1 MERKGK
7 EYQRYPGSP
16 DTMLI
21 DALVVFVAIIAIF
34 FLHIL
39 LEMRQLVRLGEM
51 RRDYVR
57 EEQAL
62 LASLHEAS
70 TLGNKYHH
78 GNGTPIRLSGTSRM
92 ASTDTAAVGSAWAL

>member
-1 MERKGK
+1 
-7 EYQRYPGSP
+7 
-16 DTMLI
+16 
-21 DALVVFVAIIAIF
+21 
-34 FLHIL
+34 
-39 LEMRQLVRLGEM
+39 M

-92 ASTDTAAVGSAWAL
+92 ASTDTAAVGSAWGWERMGIIILLPYRDPTSIMPPSKDRCI